1 MATDSFNANSLGED
15 LFQELNNI
23 NTIGEFDMKDD
34 LSDLFESMEKKSR
47 NHVQQSQIAE
57 SLAQD
62 SDNFSEL
69 GSDVK
74 STTTSSTVSVTT
86 GKKTRKYER
95 INTDGLS
102 EIEVNDIRKS
112 RK

>member
-57 SLAQD
+57 SLAQGTLE
-62 SDNFSEL
+62 SHDN
-69 GSDVK
+69 
-74 STTTSSTVSVTT
+74 
-86 GKKTRKYER
+86 KKTNMGM
-95 INTDGLS
+95 I
-102 EIEVNDIRKS
+102 
-112 RK
+112 